1 MNSPLSPHNPC
12 AATKTPNNPQ
22 KEIPFRTKKEQIT
35 NTYNDTNEPENH
47 YIKQKKVPD
56 KKNTFCVTVLM
67 ATRLYS
73 EENQNSGYIWV

>member
-56 KKNTFCVTVLM
+56 K
-67 ATRLYS
+67 
-73 EENQNSGYIWV
+73 